1 MVGSGLPSVRER
13 VRGSRSHH
21 TRGSASGHLGSDAPL
36 SWLQA
41 PPVAGVWSLLCRPAG
56 GPILLS
62 WDMVILF
69 FPGQWPQNLPAKLLG
84 GPASRQQPP
93 VLCLVS
99 MDWSEGSS
107 YGGFLLSA
115 AGQALGEGR
124 PPEVS
129 TLPVLHPQWSPVTSW
144 LTQSRSPRTLD
155 CLPGQKASESKAVRD
170 LRAEPKPKPGW
181 AEHRG
186 ERGGRP
192 HLWQAGPPGLAQAR
206 SLRAGVCGG
215 DNPPLLL
222 MRTHSAAG
230 GLWTWQG

>member
-21 TRGSASGHLGSDAPL
+21 TRSSASGHLGSDAPL

-155 CLPGQKASESKAVRD
+155 CLSGQKASESKAVLWGGD
-170 LRAEPKPKPGW
+170 LRAGAPSRPSQSQSQ
-181 AEHRG
+181 
-186 ERGGRP
+186 GGP
-192 HLWQAGPPGLAQAR
+192 STGANG
-206 SLRAGVCGG
+206 
-215 DNPPLLL
+215 
-222 MRTHSAAG
+222 AG
-230 GLWTWQG
+230 GPTCGRLDPQALRRHAA